1 MANVY
6 VGTWKK
12 YNNGSIEGKWI
23 SIDGKSYDEFV
34 AECRK
39 VHKDEC
45 DPEFMIQD
53 YEEFPDG
60 LGAGDWLSRE
70 EYDDI
75 QKALRNESEE
85 EEESSPYSIV
95 DYSEKAIALLGDTKP
110 IKDELRKLGG
120 RFNPRLTCGA
130 GWIFPKKMES
140 RVRELIGGASVV
152 AATNNE
158 QKSDDDKKYKK
169 CLEEFLGTLKLPSDV
184 TYYKKYNVGA
194 VMVGDKYYLLDK
206 HSIEN
211 RFCWSDEGAQYE
223 QYKQLTTNDELMR
236 EYFLNHN
243 INEASE
249 WARILRDE
257 NRRVFI
263 AEGSNSRCSLV
274 SPYYWWNADEYE
286 RKYPEVTK
294 EQREELAKAEEWSVE
309 QFKKRLHTY
318 LKKYGTDKLQTWTY
332 WADR

>member
-12 YNNGSIEGKWI
+12 YNNGSIDGKWI

-34 AECRK
+34 AECRE
-39 VHKDEC
+39 VHKDER

-70 EYDDI
+70 DYDDI
-75 QKALRNESEE
+75 QKALREENEEV
-85 EEESSPYSIV
+85 EESSPYTIV

-110 IKDELRKLGG
+110 IKDKLRELGG

-140 RVRELIGGASVV
+140 QVRELIGGASVV

-158 QKSDDDKKYKK
+158 PKNDDDKQYKK
-169 CLEEFLGTLKLPSDV
+169 CLEEYLGTLKLPSDV
-184 TYYKKYNVGA
+184 AYYKKYNVGA
-194 VMVGDKYYLLDK
+194 IKVGDKYYLLNK
-206 HSIEN
+206 HSIHKD
-211 RFCWSDEGAQYE
+211 FPFADEGAQYE
-223 QYKQLTTNDELMR
+223 QYKQLTSDDKLMR
-236 EYFLNHN
+236 EYFINYN
-243 INEASE
+243 IKEASE
-249 WARILRDE
+249 WARILRNED
-257 NRRVFI
+257 RRVFI
-263 AEGSNSRCSLV
+263 AEGTNGKCSLV
-274 SPYYWWNADEYE
+274 SPYYWWEADEYE
-286 RKYPEVTK
+286 HKYPEVTK
-294 EQREELAKAEEWSVE
+294 EQREMWAKAEEWSVE
-309 QFKKRLHTY
+309 QFKKRLYSY
-318 LKKYGTDKLQTWTY
+318 LKTWGIKKLHIWTY